1 MSSRLKSFI
10 NQLVRDIVNLTI
22 SFFLVMWI
30 TPLHTPEPVAK
41 YYMPYLGYC
50 LLWIIVAILVGR
62 YKLPIKYQGYVPSV
76 YKVFNT
82 TLFVYAVAFSF
93 IYFTQANYSVLV
105 FLIISLC
112 VFGCSFIM
120 QTLYF
125 AFLYASDPEDDVHP
139 IEKREPK
146 SLITTPE
153 EISEEAYKSRKE
165 AMVKWMGE
173 RVFRY
178 LGKKVGLNLNTTKVL
193 ATTSNFNIEEITPY
207 QYDVII
213 NVRSLNNIRGINKM
227 FSKVNEKLPDNGI
240 FVGCFKQKSVTKR
253 EILFKYPAGIN
264 WIVYSFYYFVKRI
277 IPKLFLTKRLY
288 YDITKGKR
296 RVLSKTEVFGR
307 LYYCGF
313 EILNEKKI
321 DRYTYFIARRVKEP
335 PMIKKRRYGPI
346 ISLNRVGKNGRV
358 FKFYKMR
365 TMYPYSEFLQEYVY
379 KKCGLQE
386 GGKFTHDIRVSTIGR
401 FMRKYWIDELPMFI
415 NLFKGDMKLVGVRP
429 LSKHYF
435 SLYCTELQELR
446 TKFKPGLLPPFYAD
460 MPKTLEEIQQSELN
474 YLRMCQKRG
483 VFITDVVYIWKIF
496 VNIVFKRAR
505 SH

>member
-1 MSSRLKSFI
+1 MSIKLKSFLS
-10 NQLVRDIVNLTI
+10 QLLKDVVNLTI

-30 TPLHTPEPVAK
+30 APLHTPEPIAK
-41 YYMPYLGYC
+41 YYLPYLIFS
-50 LLWIIVAILVGR
+50 LSWIIMAIILGR
-62 YKLPIKYQGYVPSV
+62 YTVPIKEQGYMSSV
-76 YKVFNT
+76 YKVLNT
-82 TLFVYAVAFSF
+82 TVFVYAVCFSI
-93 IYFTQANYSVLV
+93 IYFAQLSYSVLV

-112 VFGCSFIM
+112 IFGCSFIM
-120 QTLYF
+120 QSLYF
-125 AFLYASDPEDDVHP
+125 AILYASDPEDDVTP

-146 SLITTPE
+146 SLVTKPE
-153 EISEEAYKSRKE
+153 VISEDAYKSRKE

-173 RVFRY
+173 RAFAFMEE
-178 LGKKVGLNLNTTKVL
+178 KVGINMNTTKVL
-193 ATTSNFNIEEITPY
+193 ATTELFNIEETTPY
-207 QYDVII
+207 KYDTII

-227 FSKVNEKLPDNGI
+227 FSAINEKLPDNGI
-240 FVGCFKQKSVTKR
+240 YIGCFKQKSVTKK
-253 EILFKYPAGIN
+253 EILSKYPKGIN

-277 IPKLFLTKRLY
+277 IPKLFITKRLY

-296 RVLSKTEVFGR
+296 RVLSKTEVYGR

-313 EILNEKKI
+313 EVVDEKKI
-321 DRYTYFIARRVKEP
+321 DRYTYFKARRVKEP

-346 ISLNRVGKNGRV
+346 ISLNRVGKNSTV

-365 TMYPYSEFLQEYVY
+365 TMYPYSEFLQEYIY

-435 SLYCTELQELR
+435 SLYCEELQNLR
-446 TKFKPGLLPPFYAD
+446 VQFKPGLLPPFYAD
-460 MPKTLEEIQQSELN
+460 MPKTLDEIQQSELN
-474 YLRMCQKRG
+474 YLKMCQKRG
-483 VFITDVVYIWKIF
+483 VFVTDVVYIWKIF